1 MSIDYGRYFSADE
14 LKCKET
20 GENNMQQEF
29 VDKLN
34 LLRDSFGKSLIVSS
48 GFRSTE
54 HSVEKRKVNPLGSP
68 HTSGRAVDL
77 LLHGK
82 DAFDFLHLVMQ
93 SRLMTGIGFSQRNR
107 NQSARFIHLD
117 DLESSSSRPRPH
129 IWSY

>member
-1 MSIDYGRYFSADE
+1 MSIDYGRYFSEEE

-20 GENNMQQEF
+20 GEINIQQSF

-34 LLRDSFGKSLIVSS
+34 LLRDSFGKVLIVSS
-48 GFRSTE
+48 AYRSTE

-77 LLHGK
+77 LLHGQ

-93 SRLMTGIGFSQRNR
+93 SRLMTGIGFSQKGNR
-107 NQSARFIHLD
+107 GSRFIHLD
-117 DLESSSSRPRPH
+117 DLEASQSRPRPH

>member
-1 MSIDYGRYFSADE
+1 MSIDYGRYFSEDE

-20 GENNMQQEF
+20 GEINMQQSF

-34 LLRDSFGKSLIVSS
+34 LLRDSFGKVLIVSS
-48 GFRSTE
+48 AFRSTE
-54 HSVEKRKVNPLGSP
+54 HSVEKRKANPLGSP

-82 DAFDFLHLVMQ
+82 DAFDFLNLVID
-93 SRLMTGIGFSQRNR
+93 SKLMTGIGFAQKGSRG
-107 NQSARFIHLD
+107 SRFIHLD
-117 DLESSSSRPRPH
+117 DLEASHSRPRPH

>member
-1 MSIDYGRYFSADE
+1 MSIDYGRYFSEDE

-20 GENNMQQEF
+20 GECNMNQEF

-34 LLRDSFGKSLIVSS
+34 LLRDSFGKPLMISS

-54 HSVEKRKVNPLGSP
+54 HSVEKRKANPLGSP
-68 HTSGRAVDL
+68 HPSGRAVDL

-93 SRLMTGIGFSQRNR
+93 SRLMTGIGFSQKGNR
-107 NQSARFIHLD
+107 VSRFIHID
-117 DLESSSSRPRPH
+117 DLEQNQSRPRPH